1 LDPKDKAGHFRE
13 EKLKEKV
20 LINPAV
26 LTKGYVSK
34 GQTVFIITPNDPGK
48 PGKGLNGQPLSP
60 PNGEAKGYFLGQG
73 LRREPTLVVAEDSG
87 FLRIGKNWVDLLH
100 FDAHSWS
107 IELSKDKTNCY
118 LNFTPGNPKS
128 PKVSVEEL
136 FEAIEKEGFD
146 LDRLIDKDQI
156 ASLLEQAVSLKKT
169 LSQYPLTPSEEGGF
183 AISPTV
189 DNLKVYLNITK
200 ASGKGKKVEVS
211 QIENELKVLGIKN
224 LDIPKVLKKVESF
237 LKSPLLKLEDF
248 LLIQG
253 THPTRGKD
261 RTVEY
266 LVDFA
271 AQNVQ
276 AAILARAKQDAKLL
290 DGAKGL
296 LEFPIEKVEKVSE
309 VRAGQE
315 VAILKQAQGSEGK
328 PGKDVFGNPIPPYP
342 GNDPVIHIFG
352 DIKRNGDIIYADKD
366 GLLEMSLAPDG
377 IFMRIRRHKSGQ
389 VIIHRSE
396 DNMEAFLT
404 LEEAL
409 GTGEPLSLERI
420 EEMLELEQ
428 IRNGIK
434 TELLP
439 KALER
444 AKSVGVLKNVLI
456 ARGTPP
462 GSDLLRRVK
471 LNYPVNA
478 KKPAEVKKGQIQRI
492 GVKEGQLVALYDPP
506 EVKDGVDVLGNRIP
520 VNQEEVKELQVGS
533 NLTVKPKT
541 GTNTQEIYAQ
551 TAGELVFDGESLQI
565 RNKLVISGDVGP
577 KSGNLKFPGE
587 VLVQGG
593 VEKGFYVMTGG
604 FLRVAGPVEEALLS
618 SEDGIALES
627 AFRGNDKG
635 VIRAKKD
642 IRTPYVEKATI
653 LAVGNI
659 IVGKATLNCK
669 IKCSGVITQ
678 KDPTGTL
685 VGGQIKTKLGLVV
698 QNLGNAKGV
707 STFISFGQDYLIEDH
722 VETQEKELDKIRTAI
737 MKLDQMMPNLTRP
750 EDKPKLFA
758 ARRKK
763 VQAMK
768 ALEKKGIALINL
780 RDKFEAHFKSS
791 ITVHGTIYPGVTI
804 ESHGRIFKINEKRS
818 QVKITFD
825 MESGKIQET
834 PLKKAEN

>member
-1 LDPKDKAGHFRE
+1 
-13 EKLKEKV
+13 
-20 LINPAV
+20 LINPTV
-26 LTKGYVSK
+26 VSTGYVSK
-34 GQTVFIITPNDPGK
+34 GQRVFTITPNDPGK
-48 PGKGLNGQPLSP
+48 PGKALNGQPIAPS
-60 PNGEAKGYFLGQG
+60 NGEAKGYFLGKG
-73 LRREPTLVVAEDSG
+73 LGREAEGVVALDSG
-87 FLRIGKNWVDLLH
+87 FLRFGRNWVDLLH
-100 FDAHSWS
+100 FEAHSWS
-107 IELSKDKTNCY
+107 IELSNDKTNCY

-128 PKVSVEEL
+128 PKVQVDDIL
-136 FEAIEKEGFD
+136 AAIEKEGFD
-146 LDRLIDKDQI
+146 LDRLLDKEEI
-156 ASLLEQAVSLKKT
+156 KGIVEQAVGLKKT
-169 LSQYPLTPSEEGGF
+169 LNQYPLTPSEEGSF
-183 AISPTV
+183 DISPTV

-200 ASGKGKKVEVS
+200 ASGKGKEVQVS
-211 QIENELKVLGIKN
+211 AIENELKTLGIKKLN
-224 LDIPKVLKKVESF
+224 IPNVMKKVESF
-237 LKSPLLKLEDF
+237 LKSPLLKLENF

-253 THPTRGKD
+253 SHPTRGKD
-261 RTVEY
+261 RTLEY

-276 AAILARAKQDAKLL
+276 SAILSRAKNNAKLL
-290 DGAKGL
+290 EGTAGL
-296 LEFPIEKVEKVSE
+296 LEFPMDKVEKISE

-328 PGKDVFGNPIPPYP
+328 SGTDVFGNSIPPYP
-342 GNDPVIHIFG
+342 GNDPVIHLFG
-352 DIKRNGDIIYADKD
+352 DIKKKGDVIYADKD
-366 GLLEMSLAPDG
+366 GLLELYTAPDG
-377 IFMRIRRHKSGQ
+377 LFLRVRRHKSGQ
-389 VIIHRSE
+389 VIIERSE

-428 IRNGIK
+428 IRNGVK
-434 TELLP
+434 TDLLP

-444 AKSVGVLKNVLI
+444 AKSVGVLKHVLI

-462 GSDLLRRVK
+462 GTDLLRRVK
-471 LNYPVNA
+471 LNYPANV
-478 KKPAEVKKGQIQRI
+478 KKPAELKKGQIQRI

-506 EVKDGVDVLGNRIP
+506 EAKDGIDVLGNRIP

-541 GTNTQEIYAQ
+541 GSNIQEVYAQ

-604 FLRVAGPVEEALLS
+604 FLRVAGPVQEALLS

-635 VIRAKKD
+635 VIRAKRD
-642 IRTPYVEKATI
+642 IQTPYVEKATI

-678 KDPTGTL
+678 KDPKGTL
-685 VGGQIKTKLGLVV
+685 VGGQIKTKLGLDV
-698 QNLGNAKGV
+698 QNLGSAKAV

-737 MKLDQMMPNLTRP
+737 MKLDQLMPTLTRP

-780 RDKFEAHFKSS
+780 RDKFEAHFKSA
-791 ITVHGTIYPGVTI
+791 IKVHGTIYPGVTI
-804 ESHGRIFKINEKRS
+804 ESMAGF
-818 QVKITFD
+818 
-825 MESGKIQET
+825 
-834 PLKKAEN
+834 LKSTKSEAK